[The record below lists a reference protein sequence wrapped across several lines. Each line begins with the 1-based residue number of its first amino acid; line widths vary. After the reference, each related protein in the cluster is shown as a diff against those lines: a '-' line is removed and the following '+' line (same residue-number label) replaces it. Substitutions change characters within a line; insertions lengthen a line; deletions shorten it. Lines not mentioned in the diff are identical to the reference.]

1 MEKKCDTSFST
12 SSPSGDESRARVLK
26 KLREKL
32 NVEDV
37 MLQEELLIQEGILFD
52 PSSVEEESDIEDLTL
67 QAISSLQAAMEKLTA
82 TVDELKGENS
92 ILKAKVDASMESLF
106 YKGAENRSIF
116 QNMVSGILTFFNF
129 LGYTSPRQLQ

>member
-1 MEKKCDTSFST
+1 MIQ
-12 SSPSGDESRARVLK
+12 
-26 KLREKL
+26 LREKL

-82 TVDELKGENS
+82 TVDE
-92 ILKAKVDASMESLF
+92 V
-106 YKGAENRSIF
+106 R
-116 QNMVSGILTFFNF
+116 
-129 LGYTSPRQLQ
+129 